1 MNQQQTK
8 YAREKINRI
17 ASDKRDQIYKKY
29 KPAEMT
35 PEQIT
40 EALKKGEFRVR
51 DTPKN
56 GWNSLQAYI
65 QFDATVI
72 DEDNDKLMK
81 TALKDLENTKSR
93 MMDELILGD
102 VQEALQILRDFEAK
116 EF

>member
-8 YAREKINRI
+8 YAREKISRI
-17 ASDKRDQIYKKY
+17 AADKRDAIYRKY
-29 KPAEMT
+29 KPGEMT
-35 PEQIT
+35 PDEIT
-40 EALKKGEFRVR
+40 QALKNGEFKVR

-56 GWNSLQAYI
+56 GWNNLQSYI
-65 QFDATVI
+65 LFDAYVV
-72 DEDNDKLMK
+72 DEENDKLMK
-81 TALKDLENTKSR
+81 AALKDLELTKSR